1 MKGLFRESSSMEEK
15 EKKSGK
21 TVTRRVVLHFP
32 KRLIDEPILYRLIKD
47 YGLEFNILKASI
59 TPEAEGLMVVEL
71 KGGQKDYDQGVQYLI
86 DSGVKI
92 QSLSQDVTRN
102 EDRCTS
108 CGACLAVC
116 PAGAFEQEKGTML
129 VRFNNAKCVACGL
142 CIKAC
147 PPRAM
152 ELHF

>member
-1 MKGLFRESSSMEEK
+1 MKG
-15 EKKSGK
+15 
-21 TVTRRVVLHFP
+21 
-32 KRLIDEPILYRLIKD
+32 D
-47 YGLEFNILKASI
+47 
-59 TPEAEGLMVVEL
+59 
-71 KGGQKDYDQGVQYLI
+71 QKNYDQGVQYLI

-102 EDRCTS
+102 EERCTS
-108 CGACLAVC
+108 CGACVTVC
-116 PAGAFEQEKGTML
+116 PAGALSFEPETMV